1 MSPILLKIMID
12 REKILNLVNGKL
24 EENMFLVDV
33 SVNTANVIHVE
44 IDSFTGLTIDQC
56 VAVSR
61 HIEASLDRESEDF
74 ELQVSSPGAGQ
85 PFKVNEQYRK
95 NQGRELEVTL
105 ANGSVLKGLLAEATE
120 SGIVIETSV
129 KEKPEGSSRKMLV
142 TKKQQVSFEEIEK
155 ARVIISFK

>member
-1 MSPILLKIMID
+1 MINK
-12 REKILNLVNGKL
+12 EKILNLANEKL

-33 SVNTANVIHVE
+33 SVSTANVIHVE
-44 IDSFTGLTIDQC
+44 IDSFTGLSIDQC

-105 ANGSVLKGLLAEATE
+105 TSGGVLKGLLAEATE

-129 KEKPEGSSRKMLV
+129 KEKPEGSSRKLLV

>member
-1 MSPILLKIMID
+1 MSPILLKTMINK
-12 REKILNLVNGKL
+12 EKILSLVNEKL

-44 IDSFTGLTIDQC
+44 IDSFTGLSIDQC
-56 VAVSR
+56 VAISR
-61 HIEASLDRESEDF
+61 HIEASLDRETEDF

-95 NQGRELEVTL
+95 NLGRELEVTL
-105 ANGSVLKGLLAEATE
+105 AGGSVLKGLLAEATE

-129 KEKPEGSSRKMLV
+129 KEKPEGSSRKLLV
-142 TKKQQVSFEEIEK
+142 TKKQQVAFEEIEK

>member
-1 MSPILLKIMID
+1 MSPILLKTMINK
-12 REKILNLVNGKL
+12 EKILNLANEKL

-33 SVNTANVIHVE
+33 SVSTANVIHVE
-44 IDSFTGLTIDQC
+44 IDSFTGLSIDQC

-105 ANGSVLKGLLAEATE
+105 TSGGVLKGLLAEATE

-129 KEKPEGSSRKMLV
+129 KEKPEGSSRKLLV

>member
-1 MSPILLKIMID
+1 MID

-33 SVNTANVIHVE
+33 SVNAANVIHVE

-105 ANGSVLKGLLAEATE
+105 AGGSVLKGLLAEATE

-129 KEKPEGSSRKMLV
+129 KEKPEGSSKKLLV
-142 TKKQQVSFEEIEK
+142 TKKQQVLFEEIEK

>member
-1 MSPILLKIMID
+1 MSPILLKTMINK
-12 REKILNLVNGKL
+12 EKILSLVNEKL

-44 IDSFTGLTIDQC
+44 IDSFTGLSIDQC
-56 VAVSR
+56 VAISR
-61 HIEASLDRESEDF
+61 HIEASLDRETEDF

-95 NQGRELEVTL
+95 NLGRELEVTL
-105 ANGSVLKGLLAEATE
+105 AGGSVLKGLLAEATE
-120 SGIVIETSV
+120 SSIVVETSV
-129 KEKPEGSSRKMLV
+129 KEKPEGSSRKLLV

>member
-1 MSPILLKIMID
+1 MSPILLKTMID

-33 SVNTANVIHVE
+33 SVNAANVIQVE

-85 PFKVNEQYRK
+85 PFKVVEQYRK

-105 ANGSVLKGLLAEATE
+105 AGGSVLKGLLAEVIE

-129 KEKPEGSSRKMLV
+129 KEKPEGSSRKLLV
-142 TKKQQVSFEEIEK
+142 TKKQQVPFEEIEK

>member
-1 MSPILLKIMID
+1 MID

-44 IDSFTGLTIDQC
+44 IDCFTGLTIDQC

-61 HIEASLDRESEDF
+61 LIESSLDRESEDF

-105 ANGSVLKGLLAEATE
+105 TGGSVLKGLLAEATE

-129 KEKPEGSSRKMLV
+129 KEKAEGSSRKLLV

>member
-1 MSPILLKIMID
+1 
-12 REKILNLVNGKL
+12 
-24 EENMFLVDV
+24 
-33 SVNTANVIHVE
+33 VNTANVIHVE

-85 PFKVNEQYRK
+85 PFKVIEQYRK

-105 ANGSVLKGLLAEATE
+105 AGGSVLKGLLAEATE

-129 KEKPEGSSRKMLV
+129 KEKPEGSSRKLLV
-142 TKKQQVSFEEIEK
+142 TKKQQVPFEEIEK

>member
-1 MSPILLKIMID
+1 LLKIMID

>member
-1 MSPILLKIMID
+1 MID

-105 ANGSVLKGLLAEATE
+105 ASGSVLKGLLAEATE

-142 TKKQQVSFEEIEK
+142 TKKQQVTFEEIEK

>member
-1 MSPILLKIMID
+1 MSPILLKTMID

-24 EENMFLVDV
+24 EESMFLVDV
-33 SVNTANVIHVE
+33 SVNAANVIQVE

-85 PFKVNEQYRK
+85 PFKVIEQYRK

-105 ANGSVLKGLLAEATE
+105 AGGSVLKGLLAEATE

-129 KEKPEGSSRKMLV
+129 KEKPEGSSRKLLV
-142 TKKQQVSFEEIEK
+142 TKKQQVPFEEIEK

>member
-1 MSPILLKIMID
+1 MID

-33 SVNTANVIHVE
+33 TVNTANVIHVE

-61 HIEASLDRESEDF
+61 HIEASLDRESQDF

-85 PFKVNEQYRK
+85 AFKVNEQYRK

-105 ANGSVLKGLLAEATE
+105 VGGSELKGLLTEATE

-129 KEKPEGSSRKMLV
+129 KEKPEGSSRKLLV
-142 TKKQQVSFEEIEK
+142 TKKHKVSFEEIEK

>member
-129 KEKPEGSSRKMLV
+129 KEKPEGSSRKLLV
-142 TKKQQVSFEEIEK
+142 TKKQQVLFEEIEK

>member
-1 MSPILLKIMID
+1 MSPILLKTMID
-12 REKILNLVNGKL
+12 KEKILNLVNEKL
-24 EENMFLVDV
+24 EEEMFLVDV
-33 SVNTANVIHVE
+33 AVNTANVIHVE
-44 IDSFTGLTIDQC
+44 VDSFNGLSIDQC
-56 VAVSR
+56 VAISR

-95 NQGRELEVTL
+95 NLGRELEVTL
-105 ANGSVLKGLLAEATE
+105 AGGSVLKGLLAEATE

-129 KEKPEGSSRKMLV
+129 KEKPEGSSRKLLV